1 MMKDEKNEERE
12 EGKDRRRKVEGNEG
26 KVI

>member
-1 MMKDEKNEERE
+1 MMKDEKNEERG

-26 KVI
+26 